1 MNKLAGLL
9 GLAVALIASG
19 PALANG
25 YGQRN
30 IPAPIPVP
38 APVPIPEGFTYY
50 LRGDIG
56 WGFAGDPSF
65 SESGAVYGAPPV
77 VALLQSQCRSTDDVF
92 FGGIGAGAYLTPHLQ
107 GRHHARFSRR
117 ARTSDATRHTSTAA
131 QTTEQCSGRV
141 RTAQVTVVSSTSI
154 GTCCRAARFSP
165 VPRRRHRLRLQR
177 HRAASHVTT
186 DDSERRPTGQLRLAA
201 ERPNCRPGRRADGR
215 RHNRVG
221 IIGWAFDVGY
231 RALCTW
237 MAASVTTT
245 LSQRRCHQTV
255 DIGSQWEHQVRVGLR
270 VNLW

>member
-9 GLAVALIASG
+9 GLAVALIASS

-77 VALLQSQCRSTDDVF
+77 ALSSRSVDTDDVF
-92 FGGIGAGAYLTPHLQ
+92 FGGIGAGAYLTPHLRGDITLDFRGGQ
-107 GRHHARFSRR
+107 
-117 ARTSDATRHTSTAA
+117 DVNATATYSSTDNGVVS
-131 QTTEQCSGRV
+131 ERV
-141 RTAQVTVVSSTSI
+141 RLAGTVVLVNGYWDILPRGS
-154 GTCCRAARFSP
+154 FSP
-165 VPRRRHRLRLQR
+165 YLGAGIGFVYNDIERT
-177 HRAASHVTT
+177 HVTT
-186 DDSERRPTGQLRLAA
+186 DDSGGAQPVNSGSRSETNVGLAA
-201 ERPNCRPGRRADGR
+201 ALMAGVTMAW
-215 RHNRVG
+215 HH
-221 IIGWAFDVGY
+221 GWALDVNY
-231 RALCTW
+231 RALY
-237 MAASVTTT
+237 MDGGSVTTT
-245 LSQRRCHQTV
+245 LTPLGGTSTV